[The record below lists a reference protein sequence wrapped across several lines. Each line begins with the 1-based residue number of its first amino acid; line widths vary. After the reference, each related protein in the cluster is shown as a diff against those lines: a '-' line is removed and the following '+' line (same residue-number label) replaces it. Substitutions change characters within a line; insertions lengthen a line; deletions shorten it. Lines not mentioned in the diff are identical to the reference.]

1 VSKHCAFPGYI
12 FKIYLDSETRTR
24 KGIPHWKQLLSRCIG
39 AQKIRKLI
47 QEKQLCYFDVP
58 DKWLYPLPEYPISRE
73 KNPQPFI
80 LIETDMEIENADV
93 TKLCWKSVRQEHL
106 DELFEIF
113 KRGYGSVSL
122 IQNVP
127 YTKNGKFAFIDTE
140 YPRRVLDLRKV
151 KKFLPADMQRYWDS
165 LIGG

>member
-1 VSKHCAFPGYI
+1 MMTILSPNQFFALEGY
-12 FKIYLDSETRTR
+12 
-24 KGIPHWKQLLSRCIG
+24 PHSL
-39 AQKIRKLI
+39 
-47 QEKQLCYFDVP
+47 
-58 DKWLYPLPEYPISRE
+58 
-73 KNPQPFI
+73 
-80 LIETDMEIENADV
+80 
-93 TKLCWKSVRQEHL
+93 
-106 DELFEIF
+106 LFEVF